1 MEAAASG
8 SSPMLVLLALSVA
21 LLVFHIG
28 LQGML
33 ATKELGSAWN
43 AGPRDNAREPAGKLA
58 GRAARASANFRETYP
73 AFVALALALAIAGDP
88 AGWGLVGAWLW
99 FIARLVYIPLY
110 LAGVPYIRSLVWLV
124 ALAGLAVMAGVI
136 VAGDVA

>member
-1 MEAAASG
+1 MEAAASA

-33 ATKELGSAWN
+33 STRELGSAWN
-43 AGPRDNAREPAGKLA
+43 AGPRDEPRRPAGVIA

-88 AGWGLVGAWLW
+88 AGYGLAGAWLW
-99 FIARLVYIPLY
+99 FAARLVYLPLY

-124 ALAGLAVMAGVI
+124 ALVGLAVMAGVI
-136 VAGDVA
+136 IL

>member
-8 SSPMLVLLALSVA
+8 SSPVLVLLALSVA

-43 AGPRDNAREPAGKLA
+43 AGPRDDAREPAGKFA

>member
-43 AGPRDNAREPAGKLA
+43 AGPRDDAREPAGKLA